1 MATIIDGNATA
12 ATIRE
17 ELKKEVAELKERTG
31 KVPGL
36 GVVLVGARKDS
47 ETYVRMK
54 GATSSH
60 LEISL
65 ALGTLPALASHILN
79 HLRIMVQ
86 VRLPRRLALTSS

>member
-54 GATSSH
+54 GAPSSH
-60 LEISL
+60 LEIYTC
-65 ALGTLPALASHILN
+65 A
-79 HLRIMVQ
+79 
-86 VRLPRRLALTSS
+86 

>member
-54 GATSSH
+54 GGFITTVKFVDLATNAGAMQAGP
-60 LEISL
+60 L
-65 ALGTLPALASHILN
+65 
-79 HLRIMVQ
+79 
-86 VRLPRRLALTSS
+86 RRLASTLS

>member
-60 LEISL
+60 LEIYTCARHITCSRISHSL
-65 ALGTLPALASHILN
+65 IICELWC
-79 HLRIMVQ
+79 R
-86 VRLPRRLALTSS
+86 